1 VVEVAEENKE
11 DREMVSQFNDSTSK
25 QSIIEQD
32 VSSKRKPTGLCSICG
47 QHKAQ
52 IYCLKCGRPVCS
64 SCSFAIIGIC
74 KKCVSKETVERWE
87 GKVPNWEKVLGV
99 EWVD

>member
-1 VVEVAEENKE
+1 MVEVTEGNHKNGEVE
-11 DREMVSQFNDSTSK
+11 LQFDNLS
-25 QSIIEQD
+25 IEQSLMEQN
-32 VSSKRKPTGLCSICG
+32 VSSRKKPTGLCSICG

-87 GKVPNWEKVLGV
+87 GKIPNWEKVLGV
-99 EWVD
+99 EWVE